1 MCCGIDFLP
10 LIGMNFYDMR
20 ENATPSTHQKHTVF
34 PSGVWVRAKV
44 EPPPLPHLPPLS
56 IWLGTK
62 RKVLSKIRRSSIA
75 NNFLDAGVGPHGV
88 ENSMGCVGHV
98 QGCVSYMP
106 CQCLGT
112 QLMTFTFHHR
122 VHHSSRTHYIYCL
135 FPPSSHVF
143 NVLVMLYITIHF
155 DHVGD
160 DSSSNQA

>member
-1 MCCGIDFLP
+1 MICERTRRHPRTKSTPFSLP
-10 LIGMNFYDMR
+10 
-20 ENATPSTHQKHTVF
+20 A
-34 PSGVWVRAKV
+34 SGYGLKLN
-44 EPPPLPHLPPLS
+44 PPPLPHPPPLS

-88 ENSMGCVGHV
+88 ANSMGCVGHV

-160 DSSSNQA
+160 DSPSNQA